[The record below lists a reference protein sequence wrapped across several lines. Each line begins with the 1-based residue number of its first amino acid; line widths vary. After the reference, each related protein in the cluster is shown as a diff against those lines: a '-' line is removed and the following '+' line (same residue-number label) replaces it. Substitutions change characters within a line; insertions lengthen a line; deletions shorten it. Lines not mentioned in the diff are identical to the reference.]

1 MHRDNCGDALR
12 LEATPKDKRLSHVF
26 LVVGYGIVC
35 GLAFPLMI
43 SSTFLRAMDLSH
55 GAGRSFGFLFFTFY
69 CIALFMGSAFGR
81 FGRSGGG
88 AGISAAA
95 YAAVIVGNGFMMGML
110 LGIIEVN
117 WLYAI
122 ASSGCIGFGLAFAEL
137 DWIERISF
145 FKATGLPGSSVEI
158 PLAFLLGSA
167 FAATIFFLTGV
178 AEISFAL
185 VLTVLGFVC
194 SCICLCEKSATPRL
208 EEASPGSFREFVRAV
223 LYLSVFSFAFGAI
236 SRVTVVTGGLLLSES
251 TMGIGGI
258 IVAAVLSY
266 LLLRFRGVLDVSSLY
281 GILFP
286 LVAVALIL
294 LPFVNHPVVQ
304 SIASLLVFTSYYL
317 SGIFVRVIICSFKFP
332 QDFSVR
338 HYAGLALGPSA
349 LLILVGVLFGNAAVE
364 HLGGLSGFALTALVS
379 LFVLAT
385 NPIISSVIA
394 RRAYQSK
401 PMKSD
406 LGTESP
412 EISFSEKYQLT
423 SREIQVFSLIRQ
435 GRTRSYIAAELCLS
449 PNTIKGYTH
458 TLYQKCGVTSK
469 QDLLDEYES
478 FLRRYSS

>member
-1 MHRDNCGDALR
+1 MG
-12 LEATPKDKRLSHVF
+12 TP
-26 LVVGYGIVC
+26 
-35 GLAFPLMI
+35 
-43 SSTFLRAMDLSH
+43 
-55 GAGRSFGFLFFTFY
+55 
-69 CIALFMGSAFGR
+69 
-81 FGRSGGG
+81 
-88 AGISAAA
+88 
-95 YAAVIVGNGFMMGML
+95 
-110 LGIIEVN
+110 
-117 WLYAI
+117 
-122 ASSGCIGFGLAFAEL
+122 
-137 DWIERISF
+137 
-145 FKATGLPGSSVEI
+145 
-158 PLAFLLGSA
+158 
-167 FAATIFFLTGV
+167 
-178 AEISFAL
+178 
-185 VLTVLGFVC
+185 
-194 SCICLCEKSATPRL
+194 
-208 EEASPGSFREFVRAV
+208 
-223 LYLSVFSFAFGAI
+223 
-236 SRVTVVTGGLLLSES
+236 
-251 TMGIGGI
+251 
-258 IVAAVLSY
+258 
-266 LLLRFRGVLDVSSLY
+266 
-281 GILFP
+281 
-286 LVAVALIL
+286 VALIL